1 MGEGLRWVQMV
12 VTIEKGK
19 IMRGNYEKRRKKN
32 QRVRERGVG
41 TLGTFGLGDGKRE
54 NKMEEKKERK
64 ERSKG

>member
-1 MGEGLRWVQMV
+1 
-12 VTIEKGK
+12 
-19 IMRGNYEKRRKKN
+19 MRGNYEKRRKKN

>member
-32 QRVRERGVG
+32 
-41 TLGTFGLGDGKRE
+41 
-54 NKMEEKKERK
+54 
-64 ERSKG
+64 